1 MLHVLE
7 NFGEVPQISERERER
22 AESNKTNRKKRV
34 RDKCIGNYHNRAV
47 ELLITHG
54 IIRALTATMI
64 DPIFGGMPEPNCGDS
79 IDFTT
84 TRPLHQIMMRP

>member
-1 MLHVLE
+1 MYWRILE
-7 NFGEVPQISERERER
+7 KLPASLERERER
-22 AESNKTNRKKRV
+22 AESNKTNGKEHSQIRANGKEH
-34 RDKCIGNYHNRAV
+34 GRAV

-84 TRPLHQIMMRP
+84 TRPLHHIMMSP